1 MDELFGDI
9 KDLSDSLSRLSL
21 LPPDF
26 EGKEKVTPIRFGR
39 KDFNTRNEIYVRQSD
54 TPPSPG
60 RGKL

>member
-26 EGKEKVTPIRFGR
+26 EGKEKVKIEIG
-39 KDFNTRNEIYVRQSD
+39 FNLIS
-54 TPPSPG
+54 
-60 RGKL
+60 

>member
-26 EGKEKVTPIRFGR
+26 EGKEKVKI
-39 KDFNTRNEIYVRQSD
+39 EIGFR
-54 TPPSPG
+54 
-60 RGKL
+60 